1 MLEVCECANA
11 TVRRFDSDADLQYY
25 AFMNALAFIHGT
37 NAWPYRIEY
46 WRAGRKIT
54 DQITAA
60 SRLAKTSHTAWSIE
74 IGKAQW
80 NYPDTVKKVAA
91 FFETNS
97 NLSKEISNILFLF
110 READYRVHSEI
121 TTIAM
126 CALFENLVQIL
137 FRERKLPKTEKMIK
151 TKELFQKAK
160 AEVCEQIGQQ
170 ISTKGEGYER
180 LHKMVSDAHPFE
192 IRAMSQAVFESLDL
206 VWSDEIET
214 IFEIWKNARND
225 LFHYKSRAMRSDDK
239 WKKILEDES
248 RIAGLINILLL
259 KLFGYS
265 GQMRCSAIEE
275 KYRQI

>member
-1 MLEVCECANA
+1 
-11 TVRRFDSDADLQYY
+11 
-25 AFMNALAFIHGT
+25 
-37 NAWPYRIEY
+37 
-46 WRAGRKIT
+46 
-54 DQITAA
+54 
-60 SRLAKTSHTAWSIE
+60 
-74 IGKAQW
+74 
-80 NYPDTVKKVAA
+80 
-91 FFETNS
+91 
-97 NLSKEISNILFLF
+97 
-110 READYRVHSEI
+110 
-121 TTIAM
+121 
-126 CALFENLVQIL
+126 
-137 FRERKLPKTEKMIK
+137 MIK